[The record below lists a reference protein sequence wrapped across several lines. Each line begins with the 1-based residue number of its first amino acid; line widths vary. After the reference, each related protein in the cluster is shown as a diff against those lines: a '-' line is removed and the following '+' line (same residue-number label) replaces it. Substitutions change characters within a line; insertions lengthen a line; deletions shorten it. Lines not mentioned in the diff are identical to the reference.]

1 MPIEHNYLRT
11 RVRVEHIVANYR
23 LLCQQGGQVLAVV
36 KADAYGHGLVETA
49 AALAGAGCTS
59 FAVGSVAEGAALRD
73 SGNTGEI
80 ISLLGPV
87 MAEDDAVAIDKGLV
101 PFIHDFDQLSR
112 LGATCA
118 RLGRTAKVALK
129 FDTGMARLGFV
140 EADAPRLAAL
150 FAATPCL
157 EVALV
162 SSHLATADDP
172 ASFDFVAEQGA
183 RFARICQAL
192 RQGGLRFRASLC
204 NSAGILAHADSI
216 GFDTRRAGIALYG
229 VNPFAGTSH
238 EALGRGLLPAM
249 ETVTRIVSVHD
260 LSRGAS
266 VSYGRSYV
274 AERDM
279 RVAIVAAGYADA
291 YSRGLSN
298 KGFMCLAG
306 RRVPIL
312 GRVCMQLTAVDVT
325 GLTAVRPGDVIHL
338 LGGEGPG
345 AVTADDLALWWG
357 TISYEVF
364 CLLGLNPREYV

>member
-11 RVRVEHIVANYR
+11 RIRTENIVANYTR
-23 LLCQQGGQVLAVV
+23 LRAQGGQVISVI

-49 AALAGAGCTS
+49 TALAGAGCES
-59 FAVGSVAEGAALRD
+59 FAVGSAAEGAALRD
-73 SGNTGEI
+73 AGCAAEI

-87 MAEDDAVAIDKGLV
+87 LPEDERLIIEKNLV
-101 PFIHDFDQLSR
+101 PFMHDFDQLAR
-112 LGATCA
+112 LAATCA
-118 RLGRTAKVALK
+118 RLGRSAKVALK

-140 EADAPRLAAL
+140 EADAPKLAEMLCAS
-150 FAATPCL
+150 PCI
-157 EVALV
+157 EVVMV

-172 ASFDFVAEQGA
+172 GAFEFVAEQGA

-192 RQGGLRFRASLC
+192 RHGGLTFRASLC
-204 NSAGILAHADSI
+204 NSAGILAHAGSI
-216 GFDTRRAGIALYG
+216 GFDARRAGIALYG
-229 VNPFAGTSH
+229 VNPFAGG
-238 EALGRGLLPAM
+238 EREELGHGLLAAM
-249 ETVTRIVSVHD
+249 ETVTRVVSVHD
-260 LSRGAS
+260 LPRGAS
-266 VSYGRSYV
+266 ISYGRTYV

-298 KGFMCLAG
+298 TGFMCLGG

-312 GRVCMQLTAVDVT
+312 GRVCMQLTAVDVS
-325 GLTAVRPGDVIHL
+325 GLDAVRPGDVIHL

-357 TISYEVF
+357 TIPYEVF